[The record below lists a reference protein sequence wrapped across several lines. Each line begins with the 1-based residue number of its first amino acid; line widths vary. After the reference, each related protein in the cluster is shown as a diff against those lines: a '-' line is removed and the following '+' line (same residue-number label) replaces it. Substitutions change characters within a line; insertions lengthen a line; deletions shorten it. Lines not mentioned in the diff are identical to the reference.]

1 MRFERFEDIFAWQKA
16 KTLTISVYKAFENS
30 RDFGFKDQIQR
41 ASVSIM
47 INIAEGFDR
56 QTNKEFAQF
65 LYIAKESCSE
75 VRSMLYLSEEI
86 SELSKNEIDQMVSQ
100 TVEISK
106 ILTGLIKSIKLN

>member
-1 MRFERFEDIFAWQKA
+1 M
-16 KTLTISVYKAFENS
+16 N
-30 RDFGFKDQIQR
+30 
-41 ASVSIM
+41 
-47 INIAEGFDR
+47 NIAEGFDR
-56 QTNKEFAQF
+56 QTSKEFAQF
-65 LYIAKESCSE
+65 LYIAKGSCSE